1 MRLLASLSVS
11 VRLSALGALA
21 LAGALLVAGI
31 GIQGMNRVL
40 RSAMVVDV
48 VVVVVGVVVVVVV
61 VVVVEWRLPAEGL
74 NAATAL
80 FRLGATHGAS

>member
-48 VVVVVGVVVVVVV
+48 VVVVV
-61 VVVVEWRLPAEGL
+61 EWRLPAEGL
-74 NAATAL
+74 NAATAV

>member
-48 VVVVVGVVVVVVV
+48 VVVE
-61 VVVVEWRLPAEGL
+61 VVVEWRLPAEGL
-74 NAATAL
+74 NAATAV

>member
-1 MRLLASLSVS
+1 MRLLASLSVT

-48 VVVVVGVVVVVVV
+48 VVVVV
-61 VVVVEWRLPAEGL
+61 EWRLPAEGL
-74 NAATAL
+74 NAATAV

>member
-48 VVVVVGVVVVVVV
+48 VVVVV

-74 NAATAL
+74 NAATAV
-80 FRLGATHGAS
+80 FRLGAAHGAS

>member
-48 VVVVVGVVVVVVV
+48 VVVVV

-74 NAATAL
+74 NAATAV

>member
-48 VVVVVGVVVVVVV
+48 DVVVV

-74 NAATAL
+74 NAATAV

>member
-48 VVVVVGVVVVVVV
+48 VVVVV
-61 VVVVEWRLPAEGL
+61 EWRLPAEGL
-74 NAATAL
+74 NAATAV
-80 FRLGATHGAS
+80 FRLGVTNGAS

>member
-11 VRLSALGALA
+11 VRLTALGALA

-48 VVVVVGVVVVVVV
+48 VVV
-61 VVVVEWRLPAEGL
+61 EWRLPAEGL
-74 NAATAL
+74 NAATAV

>member
-48 VVVVVGVVVVVVV
+48 VVV
-61 VVVVEWRLPAEGL
+61 EWRLPAEGL
-74 NAATAL
+74 NAATAV

>member
-11 VRLSALGALA
+11 VRLTALGALA

-31 GIQGMNRVL
+31 GSQGMNRVL

-48 VVVVVGVVVVVVV
+48 VVVVV
-61 VVVVEWRLPAEGL
+61 EWRLPAEGL
-74 NAATAL
+74 NAATAV

>member
-48 VVVVVGVVVVVVV
+48 VVV
-61 VVVVEWRLPAEGL
+61 EWRLPAEGL